1 MNIMI
6 AATVYCIVGCNTGS
20 PDKDALKV
28 LECDTE
34 TGAAKIVQ
42 SVNGCEGTTYFQLSK
57 DGKALYSVVAEKG
70 DNKSHGALVK
80 FALDGHRVGQITRL
94 AGLSCETPCHVAL
107 SPDES
112 VMSVAVYWSGVYG
125 VMALDER
132 CATIGRDACPQASA
146 GGTECRPYQEN
157 AKHEF
162 GRDACPQ
169 ASADGTECRPYLT
182 TATLPND
189 AVGPRKDRQ
198 QKAFAHQTFYTPDGK
213 LMGVCDLG
221 CDRVNFYDYKKPGGL
236 EKPVITLKADPGDG
250 PRHAIFSND
259 GKFLFVVNELSSTV
273 TSYAVAKGTTN
284 LVGASFQDARGRV
297 GDASLPFTRI
307 GKWSMLPEGCA
318 LKETETKAAAI
329 KLTADGKI
337 LMASNRGHDSIA
349 FYAVNDDGTLTLKN
363 VAKLTGKFPRDFE
376 LMPGEKFMVVGHKMS
391 NEIQVYAFDREKCEL
406 KAVGEP
412 IPCWRPLCFKFEKGN
427 NIDN

>member
-1 MNIMI
+1 MNTMI

-42 SVNGCEGTTYFQLSK
+42 SVNGCEGTTYYQISK
-57 DGKALYSVVAEKG
+57 DGKTLYSVVAEKV
-70 DNKSHGALVK
+70 DNKSHGAIVK
-80 FALDGHRVGQITRL
+80 FDLEGHRIGKMTKL
-94 AGLSCETPCHVAL
+94 AELSCETPCHVAL

-112 VMSVAVYWSGVYG
+112 IMSVAVYWSGIYG
-125 VMALDER
+125 VMALDS
-132 CATIGRDACPQASA
+132 CQLTSA
-146 GGTECRPYQEN
+146 
-157 AKHEF
+157 A
-162 GRDACPQ
+162 
-169 ASADGTECRPYLT
+169 
-182 TATLPND
+182 LPND

-221 CDRVNFYDYKKPGGL
+221 CDRVNFYDYKKSGGL
-236 EKPVITLKADPGDG
+236 EKPVVTLKANPGDG

-273 TSYAVAKGTTN
+273 TSYKVEAAMGSDPAGCQT
-284 LVGASFQDARGRV
+284 F
-297 GDASLPFTRI
+297 PRI
-307 GKWSMLPEGCA
+307 GKWSMLPEGCT

-349 FYAVNDDGTLTLKN
+349 FFAVNDDGTLTLRN
-363 VAKLTGKFPRDFE
+363 VSKLTGKFPRDFE

-406 KAVGEP
+406 KAVGAP
-412 IPCWRPLCFKFEKGN
+412 IPCWRPLCFKFLK
-427 NIDN
+427 

>member
-1 MNIMI
+1 MNAII

-42 SVNGCEGTTYFQLSK
+42 SVNGCEGTTYFQISK
-57 DGKALYSVVAEKG
+57 DGKTLYSAIGEKVE
-70 DNKSHGALVK
+70 NKSRGTIVK
-80 FALDGHRVGQITRL
+80 FDLEDHRIGKMTRL
-94 AGLSCETPCHVAL
+94 AELPCETPCHVAL

-125 VMALDER
+125 VMALDSRE
-132 CATIGRDACPQASA
+132 
-146 GGTECRPYQEN
+146 
-157 AKHEF
+157 
-162 GRDACPQ
+162 
-169 ASADGTECRPYLT
+169 LT
-182 TATLPND
+182 TAALPND

-221 CDRVNFYDYKKPGGL
+221 CDRVNFYDYKKSGGL
-236 EKPVITLKADPGDG
+236 DKPVITLKADPGDG

-273 TSYAVAKGTTN
+273 TSYKA
-284 LVGASFQDARGRV
+284 
-297 GDASLPFTRI
+297 GDFTRI
-307 GKWSMLPEGCA
+307 GKWSMLPEGCT

-349 FYAVNDDGTLTLKN
+349 FYAVNEDGTLTMKN

-412 IPCWRPLCFKFEKGN
+412 IPCWRPLCFKFLK
-427 NIDN
+427 

>member
-1 MNIMI
+1 MNTMI

-20 PDKDALKV
+20 PDKDSLKV

-42 SVNGCEGTTYFQLSK
+42 SVSGCEGTTYFQLSK
-57 DGKALYSVVAEKG
+57 DGKTLYSVVAEKG

-80 FALDGHRVGQITRL
+80 FDVENHRIGKMTKL
-94 AGLSCETPCHVAL
+94 AELPCETPCHVAL

-112 VMSVAVYWSGVYG
+112 VMSVAVYWSGIYG
-125 VMALDER
+125 VMALDS
-132 CATIGRDACPQASA
+132 CQLTSA
-146 GGTECRPYQEN
+146 
-157 AKHEF
+157 A
-162 GRDACPQ
+162 
-169 ASADGTECRPYLT
+169 
-182 TATLPND
+182 LPND

-221 CDRVNFYDYKKPGGL
+221 CDRVNFYDYKKSGGL

-273 TSYAVAKGTTN
+273 TSYAVAKGTPN
-284 LVGASFQDARGRV
+284 LVGASFQDARGRL
-297 GDASLPFTRI
+297 GEPSLPFTRI
-307 GKWSMLPEGCA
+307 GKWSMLPEGCT

-349 FYAVNDDGTLTLKN
+349 FFAVNEDGTLTLKN
-363 VAKLTGKFPRDFE
+363 VSKLTGKFPRDFE

-406 KAVGEP
+406 KAVGAP
-412 IPCWRPLCFKFEKGN
+412 IPCWRPLCFKFEK
-427 NIDN
+427 